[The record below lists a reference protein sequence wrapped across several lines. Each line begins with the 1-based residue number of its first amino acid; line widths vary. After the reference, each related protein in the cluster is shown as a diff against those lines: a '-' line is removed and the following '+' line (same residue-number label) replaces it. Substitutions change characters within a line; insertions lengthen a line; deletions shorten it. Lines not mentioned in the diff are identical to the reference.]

1 VVKKR
6 KTPFRMCLGC
16 REYKDKRQLIR
27 VVRTPEK
34 EIILDF
40 SGKKAGRGAY
50 ICSDVECLRKAVK
63 GKGMEK
69 SLRSAIPEEI
79 LFELKNKLEMSSAA
93 ENERQ

>member
-1 VVKKR
+1 MVKKR
-6 KTPFRMCLGC
+6 KTPLRMCLGC